1 MNWRHPPLAI
11 FVNGL
16 PTGCGGR
23 GCEPSLQLDRESMAD
38 FLEESNTREHVS
50 LPMFQV
56 SCLSCPCV
64 FPIVWCLLLTIVFVL
79 SCVLSMCFPHC
90 LVSLA
95 GNIICTIMCLVHVSS
110 LLSCWQY
117 YLYYLV
123 STLGHRLEV
132 CWQRCTSNPGR
143 NHDQVG
149 GTNPCQIACVVLNH
163 DLATT
168 WHACLQL
175 EVRVP
180 LVHASMASEFRGWLT
195 TQSLWRW

>member
-1 MNWRHPPLAI
+1 MNWRHPSLAI

-16 PTGCGGR
+16 PTGCGRR

-50 LPMFQV
+50 LTNVP
-56 SCLSCPCV
+56 S
-64 FPIVWCLLLTIVFVL
+64 VL
-79 SCVLSMCFPHC
+79 SVLSMCLPHC

-95 GNIICTIMCLVHVSS
+95 DNSICTILCLVHVS
-110 LLSCWQY
+110 
-117 YLYYLV
+117 
-123 STLGHRLEV
+123 THGHRLEV
-132 CWQRCTSNPGR
+132 CWQRHTSNPGR

-163 DLATT
+163 DLATS

-195 TQSLWRW
+195 TQLLWRW